1 MSDRRRN
8 FVILVLVG
16 LLLGGSIAAIL
27 SRATR
32 QGLDLKGGIE
42 LVYQAKP
49 TKFAEVT
56 GESIERTL
64 EIMRERVDRLGVA
77 EPEIQRSGEDQISV
91 SLPDVENQERA
102 IRQVGTTAQ
111 MFFYDW
117 EPNVLNEDCEPAPT
131 DTNVT
136 GGESAGQP
144 GAGSLSYYEAVERA
158 SECPRAEEGLNTSRD
173 APATR

>member
-1 MSDRRRN
+1 MTDRRRN
-8 FVILVLVG
+8 FVVLVLVG
-16 LLLGGSIAAIL
+16 LLLGGAVAVIL
-27 SRATR
+27 SKETR

-42 LVYQAKP
+42 LVYQGKA
-49 TKFAEVT
+49 TKFAQVT
-56 GESIERTL
+56 GESIERSL

-117 EPNVLNEDCEPAPT
+117 EPNVLNDECE
-131 DTNVT
+131 
-136 GGESAGQP
+136 
-144 GAGSLSYYEAVERA
+144 
-158 SECPRAEEGLNTSRD
+158 
-173 APATR
+173 